1 VTLQELNALPAPAAV
16 AELLK
21 CCGSSRWAR
30 AVAARRPFVSPE
42 GLLAA
47 GDEEWARCGRADILE
62 AFSHH
67 PRIGGKDALR
77 AKFAATRG
85 WSQGEQ
91 STVARASEETL
102 DGLAAGNAEYEKRFG
117 YIFIVCA
124 TGKSAEE
131 MLELLRARLPNAPE
145 AELEAAAAEQ
155 AKITR
160 LRLAKLLAGS

>member
-1 VTLQELNALPAPAAV
+1 MTLDALNALPAVAAE

-21 CCGSSRWAR
+21 CCGSGRWAR
-30 AVAARRPFVSPE
+30 AVAGRRPFSSE
-42 GLLAA
+42 EELLAA
-47 GDEEWARCGRADILE
+47 ADEEWARCGREDILE

-91 STVARASEETL
+91 SKVAQAAEETL
-102 DGLAAGNAEYEKRFG
+102 EGLSRGNEEYERKFG

-124 TGKSAEE
+124 TGKSADE
-131 MLELLRARLPNAPE
+131 MLSLLRARLPH
-145 AELEAAAAEQ
+145 EAAEELKTAAGEQ

-160 LRLAKLLAGS
+160 LRLSKLLAA

>member
-1 VTLQELNALPAPAAV
+1 MTLEQLNALAPEAAA

-21 CCGSSRWAR
+21 CCGSARWAS
-30 AVAARRPFVSPE
+30 AVSARRPFSSQE
-42 GLLAA
+42 ELFAA
-47 GDEEWARCGRADILE
+47 ADQEWARCGREDILE

-91 STVARASEETL
+91 SKVTQASEETL
-102 DGLAAGNAEYEKRFG
+102 DGLARGNDEYEKKFG

-124 TGKSAEE
+124 TGKSADE
-131 MLELLRARLPNAPE
+131 MLALLRARLPNDADR
-145 AELEAAAAEQ
+145 ELRLASGEQ

-160 LRLAKLLAGS
+160 LRLAKLLA

>member
-1 VTLQELNALPAPAAV
+1 MTLDALNALPAEQAA

-30 AVAARRPFVSPE
+30 ALAGRRPFSSDE
-42 GLLAA
+42 QLLAA
-47 GDEEWARCGRADILE
+47 ADEEWARCGREDILE

-77 AKFAATRG
+77 ARFAATRG

-91 STVARASEETL
+91 SKVGQASEQTL
-102 DGLAAGNAEYEKRFG
+102 DGLARGNEEYERKFG

-124 TGKSAEE
+124 TGKGADE
-131 MLELLRARLPNAPE
+131 MLALLRARLPNDA
-145 AELEAAAAEQ
+145 AEELKAAAGEQ

-160 LRLAKLLAGS
+160 LRLAKLLGS